1 MAIPGVSKLPRVGA
15 LQHHL
20 GPRSRVSPVSMA
32 RPSTDPTEK
41 LNSTSIATTGALP
54 LTTTMRSAAKNVVG
68 SPEWTRKW
76 YSPDETSFIS
86 KVPSGRRPEPAARP
100 VMCAPIAANG
110 SSYTLS
116 EPGNSRQPPNVSL
129 PDNPG
134 QRAFRMR
141 QNLSAAGLA
150 DRYRIEAKLETGS

>member
-1 MAIPGVSKLPRVGA
+1 
-15 LQHHL
+15 
-20 GPRSRVSPVSMA
+20 MA

-41 LNSTSIATTGALP
+41 LNSTAIATTGAAVDHHNAVGREKCCRLARMDSP
-54 LTTTMRSAAKNVVG
+54 VYSA
-68 SPEWTRKW
+68 
-76 YSPDETSFIS
+76 DETSFIS
-86 KVPSGRRPEPAARP
+86 KVPSGLRPEPAALP
-100 VMCAPIAANG
+100 VMCAPIAAIG

-116 EPGNSRQPPNVSL
+116 EPGNSQQPPNVSL